1 MLNFNEIEFQ
11 LRWEDGRAWIIDA
24 YHLVEKRDLT
34 AEENQWFEENCAD
47 DLAYLAR
54 EILL

>member
-34 AEENQWFEENCAD
+34 AEEIQYFEENCAD
-47 DLAYLAR
+47 DLADLAR